1 MYGVLRP
8 FMVFAVLGGLLAFAP
23 SHRSHSQIAPAAPA
37 MANQADIYLLR
48 GLFNIYSLGMDSLA
62 AKLRSQGYSPTVT
75 TWDSAPAIAER
86 IIAKHRRGETAPLVL
101 IGHSLGSN
109 AVVQI
114 ANQLAQQKIPV
125 GLAVTFDV
133 TEPLV
138 IPANVERFIN
148 FYQRNG
154 FGKVASPAPGFK
166 GEFSNLDLSGDTN
179 LNHVNIDESPQLQSF
194 VMDRV
199 YELTHAHIGAAQVKR
214 RKKRS

>member
-1 MYGVLRP
+1 MRAVLRSCLAL
-8 FMVFAVLGGLLAFAP
+8 AVAGFLLLTP
-23 SHRSHSQIAPAAPA
+23 SHHSHSQPAPANAP
-37 MANQADIYLLR
+37 NQADIYLLR

-62 AKLRSQGYSPTVT
+62 AKLRTQGYAPTVT
-75 TWDSAPAIAER
+75 TWDSAPAIAAQ

-109 AVVQI
+109 AVIQI
-114 ANQLAQQKIPV
+114 ANQLAQQNIPV

-138 IPANVERFIN
+138 VPANVERFIN

-166 GEFSNLDLSGDTN
+166 GEFSNLDLSGDSN
-179 LNHVNIDESPQLQSF
+179 LNHVNIDESPELQSF
-194 VMDRV
+194 VVNRV
-199 YELTHAHIGAAQVKR
+199 YELTHTHLGAVRAKR
-214 RKKRS
+214 KKKRS

>member
-1 MYGVLRP
+1 MRAVLRSCLALAAAG
-8 FMVFAVLGGLLAFAP
+8 FLLLTP
-23 SHRSHSQIAPAAPA
+23 SHHSHSQPAPATAP
-37 MANQADIYLLR
+37 NQADIYLLR

-62 AKLRSQGYSPTVT
+62 AKLRTQGYAPTVT
-75 TWDSAPAIAER
+75 TWDSAPAVAQQ
-86 IIAKHRRGETAPLVL
+86 IIAKHRRGETVPLVL

-109 AVVQI
+109 AVIQI
-114 ANQLAQQKIPV
+114 ANQLAQQNIPV

-138 IPANVERFIN
+138 VPANVERFIN

-179 LNHVNIDESPQLQSF
+179 LNHVNIDESPELQSF
-194 VMDRV
+194 VVNRV
-199 YELTHAHIGAAQVKR
+199 YELTHTHLGAVRAKR
-214 RKKRS
+214 KKKRS

>member
-1 MYGVLRP
+1 MRAVLRSCLAL
-8 FMVFAVLGGLLAFAP
+8 AVASLLFFTP
-23 SHRSHSQIAPAAPA
+23 SHHSHSQPAPANAP
-37 MANQADIYLLR
+37 NQADIYLLR

-62 AKLRSQGYSPTVT
+62 AKLRAQGYAPTVT
-75 TWDSAPAIAER
+75 TWDSAPT
-86 IIAKHRRGETAPLVL
+86 IAKQIISRHQRGDARPLVL

-109 AVVQI
+109 AVIQI
-114 ANQLAQQKIPV
+114 ANLLAQQNIPV

-138 IPANVERFIN
+138 VPANVERFIN

-194 VMDRV
+194 VVNRV
-199 YELTHAHIGAAQVKR
+199 YELTHAHLGAVKAKR
-214 RKKRS
+214 RPKRS

>member
-1 MYGVLRP
+1 MRAVLRS
-8 FMVFAVLGGLLAFAP
+8 FLAFAVAGFLVFAP
-23 SHRSHSQIAPAAPA
+23 SHHSHSQTAPATAPD
-37 MANQADIYLLR
+37 QADIYLLR
-48 GLFNIYSLGMDSLA
+48 GLFNVYSLGMDSLA
-62 AKLRSQGYSPTVT
+62 ARLRTQGYASIVT

-86 IIAKHRRGETAPLVL
+86 IIAKYRRGETAPLVL

-109 AVVQI
+109 AVIQI
-114 ANQLAQQKIPV
+114 ANQLAQQNIPV

-138 IPANVERFIN
+138 VPANVERFIN

-194 VMDRV
+194 VVNRV
-199 YELTHAHIGAAQVKR
+199 YELTHTHLGAVQAKR
-214 RKKRS
+214 KKKRS